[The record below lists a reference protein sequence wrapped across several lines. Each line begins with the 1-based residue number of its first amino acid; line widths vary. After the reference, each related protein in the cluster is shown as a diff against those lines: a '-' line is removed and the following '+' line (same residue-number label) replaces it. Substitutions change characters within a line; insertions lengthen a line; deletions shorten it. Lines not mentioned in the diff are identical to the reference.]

1 VGRKAP
7 RRLLAL
13 CLLGGLSAG
22 AVAAQAASPV
32 WVIRGAHSTVYLA
45 GSVHLLP
52 SQESTLPP
60 AFNRAYAD
68 STRLVMELDLGTL
81 DPLAAAEWLT
91 EHGALPPGTSLRTV
105 LGEQR
110 YNRVS
115 AAAASLGAPTELLDK
130 QAPWVVAI
138 ELADLQYVHLGFD
151 PQQGVEEQLVHRAQ
165 ADGKPTAGLET
176 LDGEL
181 SGLAALPREDQLR
194 LIDQTL
200 DELKESPEE
209 MREVLSAWRQ
219 GDAPKLAALLSR
231 EYDSFPAL
239 YRPLVTARNHSW
251 VPQIEQLLKGS
262 GTTLVVVGALHL
274 VGDGGLLEL
283 LHRDGYAAVQLN

>member
-1 VGRKAP
+1 VGRKVL
-7 RRLLAL
+7 RRFLAL
-13 CLLGGLSAG
+13 CLLGGLS
-22 AVAAQAASPV
+22 VALAAHAASPV
-32 WVIRGAHSTVYLA
+32 WVIRGAHSAVYLA

-60 AFNRAYAD
+60 AFNHAYAD
-68 STRLVMELDLGTL
+68 SARLVMELDLGTL

-91 EHGALPPGTSLRTV
+91 EHGALPPGSSLRTV

-110 YNRVS
+110 YSRVN
-115 AAAASLGAPTELLDK
+115 AAAIDLGLPAEVLER

-138 ELADLQYVHLGFD
+138 ELADLEYVHLGFD

-176 LDGEL
+176 LDAEL
-181 SGLAALPREDQLR
+181 AGLAALPREDQLR

-209 MREVLSAWRQ
+209 MREVLTAWRQ
-219 GDAPKLAALLSR
+219 GDAAKLAALLSR
-231 EYDSFPAL
+231 EYRSFPAL
-239 YRPLVTARNHSW
+239 YRPLVTARNQSW
-251 VPQIEQLLKGS
+251 LPQIEQLLKGN
-262 GTTLVVVGALHL
+262 GNTLVVVGTLHL

-283 LHRDGYAAVQLN
+283 LRKDGYTAQQLN

>member
-1 VGRKAP
+1 VGRTAL

-13 CLLGGLSAG
+13 CLLGGLSAAG
-22 AVAAQAASPV
+22 LPAQAASPV

-52 SQESTLPP
+52 AQESTLPP

-68 STRLVMELDLGTL
+68 SSRLVMELDLGTL

-91 EHGALPPGTSLRTV
+91 EHGALPPGTSLRSV

-110 YNRVS
+110 YARV
-115 AAAASLGAPTELLDK
+115 AAAATDLGAPAELLDK

-138 ELADLQYVHLGFD
+138 ELADLEYVHLGFD

-181 SGLAALPREDQLR
+181 GGLAALPREDQLR

-209 MREVLSAWRQ
+209 MREVLTAWRQ
-219 GDAPKLAALLSR
+219 GDATKLATLLSR
-231 EYDSFPAL
+231 EYRSFPAL
-239 YRPLVTARNHSW
+239 YRPLVTARNESW
-251 VPQIEQLLKGS
+251 LPQLEQLLKGN
-262 GTTLVVVGALHL
+262 GNTLVVVGTLHL
-274 VGDGGLLEL
+274 VGNGGLLEL
-283 LHRDGYAAVQLN
+283 LRKDGYTAVQMN

>member
-1 VGRKAP
+1 VARTAL

-13 CLLGGLSAG
+13 CLLGGLSA
-22 AVAAQAASPV
+22 ALPAHAASPV
-32 WVIRGAHSTVYLA
+32 WVIRGPHCTVYLA

-52 SQESTLPP
+52 SQQSTLPP
-60 AFNRAYAD
+60 AFDRAYAD
-68 STRLVMELDLGTL
+68 SSRLVMELDLGTL
-81 DPLAAAEWLT
+81 DPLAAAAWLT
-91 EHGALPPGTSLRTV
+91 EHGALPPGSNLRTV

-110 YNRVS
+110 FSRVS
-115 AAAASLGAPTELLDK
+115 AAAADLALPAELLDR

-138 ELADLQYVHLGFD
+138 ELADLEYVHLGFD

-209 MREVLSAWRQ
+209 MREVLTAWRQ
-219 GDAPKLAALLSR
+219 GDAAKLATLLSD
-231 EYDSFPAL
+231 EYRSFPAL
-239 YRPLVTARNHSW
+239 YRPLVTARNQSW
-251 VPQIEQLLKGS
+251 LPQIEQLLKGS
-262 GTTLVVVGALHL
+262 SNTLVVVGALHL
-274 VGDGGLLEL
+274 VGDGGLLQL
-283 LHRDGYAAVQLN
+283 LRKDGYTPVQMN

>member
-1 VGRKAP
+1 VARTAL

-13 CLLGGLSAG
+13 CLLGGLSA
-22 AVAAQAASPV
+22 AHAASPV
-32 WVIRGAHSTVYLA
+32 WVVRGAHGTVYLA

-52 SQESTLPP
+52 SQESTLPS

-68 STRLVMELDLGTL
+68 SARLVMELDLGTL
-81 DPLAAAEWLT
+81 DPLAAAAWLT

-115 AAAASLGAPTELLDK
+115 AAAADLGLPAELLDK

-138 ELADLQYVHLGFD
+138 ELADLEYVHLGFD

-165 ADGKPTAGLET
+165 TDGKPTAGLET

-200 DELKESPEE
+200 DDLKESPEE
-209 MREVLSAWRQ
+209 MREVLTAWRQ
-219 GDAPKLAALLSR
+219 GDAPKLAELLSS
-231 EYDSFPAL
+231 EYHSFPAL
-239 YRPLVTARNHSW
+239 YRPLVTTRNQSW
-251 VPQIEQLLKGS
+251 LPQIEQLLKGS
-262 GTTLVVVGALHL
+262 GGNTLVVVGALHL

-283 LHRDGYAAVQLN
+283 LRKDGYTPQQMN

>member
-1 VGRKAP
+1 MGRKVL
-7 RRLLAL
+7 RRFLAL
-13 CLLGGLSAG
+13 CLLGGLS
-22 AVAAQAASPV
+22 VALAAHAASPV
-32 WVIRGAHSTVYLA
+32 WVIRGAHSAVYLA

-60 AFNRAYAD
+60 AFNHAYAD
-68 STRLVMELDLGTL
+68 SARLVMELDLGTL

-91 EHGALPPGTSLRTV
+91 EHGALPPGSSLRTV

-110 YNRVS
+110 YNRVN
-115 AAAASLGAPTELLDK
+115 AAAMDLGLPAEVLER

-138 ELADLQYVHLGFD
+138 ELADLEYVHLGFD

-176 LDGEL
+176 LDAEL
-181 SGLAALPREDQLR
+181 AGLAALPREDQLR

-209 MREVLSAWRQ
+209 MREVLTAWRQ
-219 GDAPKLAALLSR
+219 GDAAKLAALLSR
-231 EYDSFPAL
+231 EYRSFPAL
-239 YRPLVTARNHSW
+239 YRPLVTVRNQSW
-251 VPQIEQLLKGS
+251 LPQIEQLLKGN
-262 GTTLVVVGALHL
+262 GNTLVVVGTLHL

-283 LHRDGYAAVQLN
+283 LRKDGYTAQQLN

>member
-1 VGRKAP
+1 MGRKVL
-7 RRLLAL
+7 RRFLAL
-13 CLLGGLSAG
+13 CLLGGLS
-22 AVAAQAASPV
+22 VALAAHAASPV
-32 WVIRGAHSTVYLA
+32 WVIRGAHSAVYLA
-45 GSVHLLP
+45 GSIHLLP

-60 AFNRAYAD
+60 AFNHAYAD
-68 STRLVMELDLGTL
+68 SARLVMELDLGTL

-110 YNRVS
+110 YGRVN
-115 AAAASLGAPTELLDK
+115 AAAMDLGLPAEVLER

-138 ELADLQYVHLGFD
+138 ELADLEYVHLGFD

-176 LDGEL
+176 LDAEL
-181 SGLAALPREDQLR
+181 AGLAALPREDQLR

-200 DELKESPEE
+200 DELKDSPEE

-219 GDAPKLAALLSR
+219 GDAAKLAALLSR
-231 EYDSFPAL
+231 EYRAFPAL
-239 YRPLVTARNHSW
+239 YRPLVTVRNQSW
-251 VPQIEQLLKGS
+251 LPQIEQLLKGN
-262 GTTLVVVGALHL
+262 GNTLVVVGALHL

-283 LHRDGYAAVQLN
+283 LRKDGYTPQQLN

>member
-1 VGRKAP
+1 VDRTTL
-7 RRLLAL
+7 RRLFAL
-13 CLLGGLSAG
+13 GLLGGLTASALT
-22 AVAAQAASPV
+22 AHAASPV

-52 SQESTLPP
+52 SQEAALPP

-68 STRLVMELDLGTL
+68 SARLVMELDLGNL
-81 DPLAAAEWLT
+81 DPLAAADWLT
-91 EHGALPPGTSLRTV
+91 QHGSLPPGTTLRAT

-110 YNRVS
+110 YTRVS
-115 AAAASLGAPTELLDK
+115 AAAADLGLPAELLDR
-130 QAPWVVAI
+130 QAPWVVGL
-138 ELADLQYVHLGFD
+138 ELADLEYVHLGFD

-176 LDGEL
+176 LDAEL
-181 SGLAALPREDQLR
+181 GGLAALPREDQLR

-200 DELKESPEE
+200 DELKDSPEE
-209 MREVLSAWRQ
+209 MREVLTAWRQ

-231 EYDSFPAL
+231 EYRSFPAL
-239 YRPLVTARNHSW
+239 YRPLVTERNQHW
-251 VPQIEQLLKGS
+251 LPQIEQLLKGP
-262 GTTLVVVGALHL
+262 GNTLVVVGALHL

-283 LHRDGYAAVQLN
+283 LRKDGFTPVQMN